1 MDLETAMSPLAQY
14 AVRGVLLSAALMVL
28 VFGCRYLF
36 VRDDSSTVVEMKKRS
51 WR

>member
-1 MDLETAMSPLAQY
+1 MSPIAQY
-14 AVRGVLLSAALMVL
+14 ALQGVAFSAALLVL
-28 VFGCRYLF
+28 VWGCRYLF